1 MKIKILFIIAILF
14 LPMVFADSANVF
26 LTLKDITNNDD
37 INDIVVRTIIDDE
50 ASNYYIAKDEIL
62 KINLEDG
69 LHNITI
75 LADNINTDG
84 LDYYGKEQIT
94 VNNNLIEAFLLFPIG
109 TVRGIV
115 TDQLGNAMPNADIKF
130 ECNTDIELSYPEKTD
145 RFGTFNTEVPIGSC
159 TIYALLG
166 KSVVLEELVIE
177 KGNLATIELKIEQKT
192 ELKVWLWVL
201 LIVVATAA
209 TKLLFIFFKSK
220 KDIEKVIAVKKEKIN
235 LGKRAKD
242 IIATLRDRE
251 KNVIELLIK
260 NGTMTQAKLHHETGL
275 AKSSLFR
282 VIQSLERKNA
292 IATKRIG
299 KVKRVTLS
307 DWFLEKETQRS

>member
-1 MKIKILFIIAILF
+1 MRTRLLFIIAILF
-14 LPMVFADSANVF
+14 LPVVFADTANVF
-26 LTLKDITNNDD
+26 LTLKDITNNNDV
-37 INDIVVRTIIDDE
+37 NDIIVRTIIDDK
-50 ASNYYIAKDEIL
+50 ASNYYIAQDEIL

-75 LADNINTDG
+75 LADDINTEG

-94 VNNNLIEAFLLFPIG
+94 VNNNLIEVFLLFPVG
-109 TVRGIV
+109 TLRGIV
-115 TDQLGNAMPNADIKF
+115 TDQLGNAIPNSDIKF
-130 ECNTDIELSYPEKTD
+130 ECSKDIGVSYPEKTD

-166 KSVVLEELVIE
+166 KSVVSEEVVIE

-192 ELKVWLWVL
+192 ELKVWLWIL
-201 LIVVATAA
+201 LIVVATAVI
-209 TKLLFIFFKSK
+209 KLLFIFLKPK
-220 KDIEKVIAVKKEKIN
+220 KDLEEIIKVKTGKVS

-251 KNVIELLIK
+251 KKVIEMLVK
-260 NGTMTQAKLHHETGL
+260 NGTMTQAKLHYETGL

-282 VIQSLERKNA
+282 VVQSLERKNA
-292 IATKRIG
+292 ITTQKIG
-299 KVKRVTLS
+299 KVKKVTLS
-307 DWFLEKETQRS
+307 DWFLEKESQSS